1 MGEGKGM
8 REGEGSKAT
17 SLEAVQSPTM
27 QFPVVPMSSRIVL

>member
-17 SLEAVQSPTM
+17 SLEAVQ
-27 QFPVVPMSSRIVL
+27 FPVVPMSSRIVL